1 MKEHNIDCMKHRKH
15 THLAGVDVAIIT
27 AEKGKC
33 VLTIK
38 DAYFTRGIDV
48 SGNKT
53 DGYFLEFEEDVMD
66 MVVNSSN
73 RKQISQN
80 LVLEKGLSLTDSRNI
95 GNWIGTKIE
104 LYHDET
110 IRMMGKVVGGIR
122 VKGFKV
128 LPELIIDSENFKAV
142 KDAVTNK
149 GYTLDQVRSKYNLS
163 KECEALLL
171 KKYFVYLQT
180 RIG

>member
-53 DGYFLEFEEDVMD
+53 DGYFLEFEEDVMP

-73 RKQISQN
+73 RKMIANN

-122 VKGFKV
+122 VKGFKL
-128 LPELIIDSENFKAV
+128 LPNLEPNTPNFDAV
-142 KDAVTNK
+142 KKALDSK
-149 GYTLDQVRSKYNLS
+149 QYTIDQVRSKYKIS
-163 KECEALLL
+163 EEVEKM
-171 KKYFVYLQT
+171 LQIT
-180 RIG
+180 K

>member
-1 MKEHNIDCMKHRKH
+1 MKEHGIDAMKYRKH
-15 THLAGVDVAIIT
+15 SHISGIDVAIIT

-38 DAYFTRGIDV
+38 DAYYSKGVDV
-48 SGNKT
+48 SGNRT

-95 GNWIGTKIE
+95 GNWIGYKIE

-110 IRMMGKVVGGIR
+110 IRMMGKIVGGIR
-122 VKGFKV
+122 VKGYKV
-128 LPELIIDSENFKAV
+128 LPELQPNTPNFDAV
-142 KDAVTNK
+142 KKALQGGN
-149 GYTLDQVRSKYNLS
+149 YTIEQVKTKYNVS
-163 KECEALLL
+163 EAVQKLLE
-171 KKYFVYLQT
+171 K
-180 RIG
+180 